1 MDFTAVE
8 LRVCTVAAARISGD
22 GRALRLTLRLGPKDQ
37 REATAHITERYDADG
52 IVGRQVLAVLS
63 GAGTQQGPIVL
74 AAVTPAD
81 GAVLLG
87 PDTAVPDGT
96 LVV

>member
-8 LRVCTVAAARISGD
+8 LRVCTVSAAEPSAD
-22 GRALRLTLRLGPKDQ
+22 GRALHLALRLGPKDE
-37 REATAHITERYDADG
+37 RHATAHITERYGAADL
-52 IVGRQVLAVLS
+52 VGRQVLAVFS
-63 GAGTQQGPIVL
+63 GPEPIVL
-74 AAVTPAD
+74 AAVTPAA

>member
-8 LRVCTVAAARISGD
+8 LRVCTVAAATLSDD
-22 GRALRLTLRLGPKDQ
+22 GRALHLTLRLGPADT
-37 REATAHITERYDADG
+37 REATAHITERYDAEG

-63 GAGTQQGPIVL
+63 GPEPVVL

-81 GAVLLG
+81 GAVLLS

>member
-1 MDFTAVE
+1 MDFTTVE
-8 LRVCTVAAARISGD
+8 LRVCTVSAAALADD
-22 GRALRLTLRLGPKDQ
+22 GRALHLTLRLGPKDE
-37 REATAHITERYDADG
+37 RRATAHITERYAAADL
-52 IVGRQVLAVLS
+52 VGRQVLAVFS
-63 GAGTQQGPIVL
+63 GPEPIVL